1 MTAITWSAILTRMP
15 RKDLRQ
21 DQTDLHPLAPFQ
33 VLAVMCHPAD
43 PWAQKAMIAKFE
55 VETGAGQAKRPKR
68 SDNDVKQQ
76 VTEMAHRGNV
86 AGDVLLYLIQL
97 NAHHP
102 PASVNKAAF
111 LVDAALPPW
120 KQPGDHAWRD
130 RQDLDHTS
138 LHRPRMLDAIR
149 DFLPVSHLWA
159 ALILG
164 QLTEDRFGPNSNETM
179 VQFLGTAM
187 ALAKHGA
194 GILWRGKD
202 RRVVLP
208 SDVIWRFTL
217 PRTLRQNLNVTIP
230 PLNPS
235 QLEVL
240 QTYRNP

>member
-1 MTAITWSAILTRMP
+1 MTAITWSAILARMP

-111 LVDAALPPW
+111 LVDACQRRSKISPKAGVKL
-120 KQPGDHAWRD
+120 
-130 RQDLDHTS
+130 
-138 LHRPRMLDAIR
+138 
-149 DFLPVSHLWA
+149 VHL
-159 ALILG
+159 
-164 QLTEDRFGPNSNETM
+164 M
-179 VQFLGTAM
+179 
-187 ALAKHGA
+187 
-194 GILWRGKD
+194 
-202 RRVVLP
+202 
-208 SDVIWRFTL
+208 
-217 PRTLRQNLNVTIP
+217 
-230 PLNPS
+230 
-235 QLEVL
+235 
-240 QTYRNP
+240 